1 MGALVASIRHK
12 GMSIGEVVR
21 QWIGARGHK
30 LFLAFTWLSL
40 TLVIAVFLELAA
52 QTFAAD
58 PAVAFTATLY
68 IFLAMVFGVAIY
80 HYGISLK
87 VSTIIM
93 LADFIR
99 FADIWYRK
107 LLGAVNLCSE
117 P

>member
-1 MGALVASIRHK
+1 MPHQNRRIIIGCIFFGGVHDMGALVASIRHK

-68 IFLAMVFGVAIY
+68 IFLNALGFPNALIY
-80 HYGISLK
+80 AGIWPLSIL
-87 VSTIIM
+87 
-93 LADFIR
+93 FR
-99 FADIWYRK
+99 F
-107 LLGAVNLCSE
+107 
-117 P
+117 

>member
-58 PAVAFTATLY
+58 PAVAFTATLVY
-68 IFLAMVFGVAIY
+68 FSGDGFWCRYLSLMVY
-80 HYGISLK
+80 LLK
-87 VSTIIM
+87 SVR
-93 LADFIR
+93 LLCCR
-99 FADIWYRK
+99 FYSVR
-107 LLGAVNLCSE
+107 
-117 P
+117 